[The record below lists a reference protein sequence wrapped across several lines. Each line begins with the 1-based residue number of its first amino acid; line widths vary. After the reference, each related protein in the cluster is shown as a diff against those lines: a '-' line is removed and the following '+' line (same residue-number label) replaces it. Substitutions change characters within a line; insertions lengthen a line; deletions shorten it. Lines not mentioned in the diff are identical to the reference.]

1 MQPEPLLTPFS
12 ETSCISATSLVF
24 CLFGWFWPHCAS
36 QGILVPQ
43 PRMEPRLPTVEGP
56 VLTTGLPGKA
66 LNVTTTYVLLFLPG
80 LLSPPG
86 VLLSGY
92 QALG

>member
-1 MQPEPLLTPFS
+1 
-12 ETSCISATSLVF
+12 
-24 CLFGWFWPHCAS
+24 
-36 QGILVPQ
+36 
-43 PRMEPRLPTVEGP
+43 MEPRLPTVEGP

-80 LLSPPG
+80 VLSPPG

-92 QALG
+92 QALGWMPSVPVALLLAWV